1 MSRDVGLL
9 GCWDDDCSRPH
20 LRVFLRRTVSDSSS
34 VHRYLTAPS
43 KSAAVFQ
50 QLNRIHEL
58 VITRFHA
65 LSTTNHMHDLDLDQK
80 R

>member
-1 MSRDVGLL
+1 ML
-9 GCWDDDCSRPH
+9 GCWDVGMTIV
-20 LRVFLRRTVSDSSS
+20 LGLFLRRTVSDSSN
-34 VHRYLTAPS
+34 VHRYS

-58 VITRFHA
+58 VITGFHA
-65 LSTTNHMHDLDLDQK
+65 LSTTNQMHDLDLDQK